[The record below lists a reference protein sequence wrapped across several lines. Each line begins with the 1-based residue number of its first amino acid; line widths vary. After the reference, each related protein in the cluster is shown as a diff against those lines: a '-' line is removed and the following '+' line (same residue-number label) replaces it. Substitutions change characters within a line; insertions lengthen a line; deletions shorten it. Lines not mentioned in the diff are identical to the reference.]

1 MSRYIFRECGWLA
14 TLAAEHVIF
23 THSLRFITHPRMLL
37 SLSHKLASPESPP
50 HRPPPHLAIL
60 LPCRAHF
67 PTRLRLAP
75 PMAIAGGTGCR
86 RGLLLPPLL
95 FAAALLLSAASPAR
109 AFYLPGVAPRD
120 FQKVIRFRTYPL
132 SSLLP
137 LLLGSS
143 VRRPLPPVGGGGSGR
158 TGRRWSQI
166 WARLDAFVPPCISGG
181 LFARGLGFYG
191 SGEWNG
197 EYPDE
202 WMGLGSRVFLFFW
215 ATIRGVKGEHF
226 AGGNAYLAFDCL

>member
-1 MSRYIFRECGWLA
+1 
-14 TLAAEHVIF
+14 
-23 THSLRFITHPRMLL
+23 
-37 SLSHKLASPESPP
+37 
-50 HRPPPHLAIL
+50 
-60 LPCRAHF
+60 
-67 PTRLRLAP
+67 
-75 PMAIAGGTGCR
+75 MAIAGGTGCR